1 MDYKKEDHFKLA
13 QDQLKLSLETTQ
25 EFFDMWT
32 KNYQSAIGKL
42 AQVPA
47 FGPVREK
54 QEKIM
59 KSMPLYTNLYT
70 AWIES
75 NVNFQSVFTE
85 AMKRT
90 FEQTAEKLSESTKS
104 GKLNMSPEIGKDL
117 YKTWIDAYSETFKE
131 FMRSGHFASD
141 MGKLTSIFM
150 DFQKYN
156 REIIEENYLK
166 PNNLPTKTEIEQIN
180 KEIYDLKKIVKE
192 LTKELQELS
201 KEKGTLSPA
210 PAKSETTVPVK
221 SETTVPVKSET
232 PVPVKSTPPAK
243 SETPVP
249 VKSGPLSKDN
259 MPVSSAYPAK
269 NKLSDKKE
277 TPK

>member
-1 MDYKKEDHFKLA
+1 MDKNLNMKNTEENLKLA

-32 KNYQSAIGKL
+32 KSYQSTLGKL

-47 FGPVREK
+47 FGPIREK

-59 KSMPLYTNLYT
+59 KSIPLYTNLYT

-75 NVNFQSVFTE
+75 NMNFQSVFTE

-90 FEQTAEKLSESTKS
+90 CEKTMEQCPKFPEDMKDGKGFIDPEKF
-104 GKLNMSPEIGKDL
+104 KDL
-117 YKTWIDAYSETFKE
+117 YKTWIDTYSETFKE
-131 FMRSGHFASD
+131 FMKSGHFASD
-141 MGKLTSIFM
+141 MGKLSSIFM

-166 PNNLPTKTEIEQIN
+166 PNNLPTKTEIDEIN
-180 KEIYDLKKIVKE
+180 KEIYDLKKMVKE

-201 KEKGTLSPA
+201 KKGEKGEFQVSQ
-210 PAKSETTVPVK
+210 VK
-221 SETTVPVKSET
+221 SEQP
-232 PVPVKSTPPAK
+232 
-243 SETPVP
+243 
-249 VKSGPLSKDN
+249 G
-259 MPVSSAYPAK
+259 K
-269 NKLSDKKE
+269 NKPIEKKE
-277 TPK
+277 TPTK

>member
-1 MDYKKEDHFKLA
+1 MDNKKEGHFKLA

-25 EFFDMWT
+25 EFFGMWT
-32 KNYQSAIGKL
+32 KSYQSALGKL

-59 KSMPLYTNLYT
+59 KSIPLYTNLYS

-75 NVNFQSVFTE
+75 NVNFQSIFAE
-85 AMKRT
+85 AMRRT
-90 FEQTAEKLSESTKS
+90 CEKTAEQLSEDIKN
-104 GKLNMSPEIGKDL
+104 GKGNMGPETYKDL

-131 FMRSGHFASD
+131 FMKSGHFASD
-141 MGKLTSIFM
+141 MGKLSSIFM

-156 REIIEENYLK
+156 REIIEENCLK
-166 PNNLPTKTEIEQIN
+166 PNSLPTKTENDHIN
-180 KEIYDLKKIVKE
+180 KEIYDLKRIVKE

-201 KEKGTLSPA
+201 KEKGTVSP
-210 PAKSETTVPVK
+210 TPVK
-221 SETTVPVKSET
+221 DET
-232 PVPVKSTPPAK
+232 PIKGESKVSST
-243 SETPVP
+243 
-249 VKSGPLSKDN
+249 
-259 MPVSSAYPAK
+259 SAYPAK
-269 NKLSDKKE
+269 SESLIKGEPNVSPASAHPVKNKQSDKKE

>member
-1 MDYKKEDHFKLA
+1 MEDKKEDHFKLA

-32 KNYQSAIGKL
+32 KSYQSAIGKL

-70 AWIES
+70 TWIES

-90 FEQTAEKLSESTKS
+90 FEKTSEKLSESTKS
-104 GKLNMSPEIGKDL
+104 GKLNIGSEIYKDL
-117 YKTWIDAYSETFKE
+117 YKTWINTYSETFKE

-192 LTKELQELS
+192 LTKEIQDLS
-201 KEKGTLSPA
+201 KEKGTLS
-210 PAKSETTVPVK
+210 S
-221 SETTVPVKSET
+221 S
-232 PVPVKSTPPAK
+232 
-243 SETPVP
+243 P
-249 VKSGPLSKDN
+249 VKSGQKVETQTTPIKVETKISPL
-259 MPVSSAYPAK
+259 YPIK

-277 TPK
+277 T